1 MRGGSSRIS
10 FEGNAMAVK
19 INAQV
24 TGYGPQPA
32 NTQVLVCHSRI

>member
-1 MRGGSSRIS
+1 
-10 FEGNAMAVK
+10 MAIK

-32 NTQVLVCHSRI
+32 NTRALVIVTSNLMGHRRP